1 MSGDSS
7 IYRQIKVNVRN
18 FRKQN
23 CICCTRRVELYKDN
37 KVTTS
42 KYNVLTFLPLNLMLQ
57 FSKMANFYFL
67 VLTMMELYKPIS
79 DSGGIPVLAVP
90 LGFVVSIS
98 MIKDIYEDIMR
109 HRQDSDENNR
119 KVEMSETKI
128 EGKKK
133 EEKREVHFFKKTR
146 WQNIKV
152 GKIVKVYEN

>member
-1 MSGDSS
+1 
-7 IYRQIKVNVRN
+7 
-18 FRKQN
+18 
-23 CICCTRRVELYKDN
+23 
-37 KVTTS
+37 
-42 KYNVLTFLPLNLMLQ
+42 MLQ

>member
-1 MSGDSS
+1 M
-7 IYRQIKVNVRN
+7 
-18 FRKQN
+18 
-23 CICCTRRVELYKDN
+23 CATAELYKDN